1 MKKRYTE
8 LLEYLEQSNDDF
20 VSGSELANL
29 FNVTTRTIRNDIREI
44 NETFLDKVIITGSTQ
59 KGYKLVGDL
68 SNIQQNED
76 DYEERAF
83 HIIKTLLS
91 ETGFITYDELAKKLY
106 FSTQTIRKDVQR
118 LFQIIQAEKW
128 NIEVEAI
135 IFQGVR
141 LKGSEVEKRLLLKK
155 LVTTNCL
162 KRMSLD
168 EALQYYFGD
177 WFSQSSIQLVY
188 FCIEEEVTKYNLLL
202 SSEELFAICVN
213 IMISLKRVGLH
224 QKIAEKDMRL
234 DNTCFEEL
242 KIAKLILSRLAK
254 EMNVPFDEYEY
265 QYLCYLLISLQIVPK
280 KNEVTVHEHPDEIE
294 EKVKAVIKNVGDRYG
309 FSSRK
314 NEKLFNRLLVHI
326 TKSLYP
332 LKYNFP
338 LENPFISQ
346 IKTEYMNAYNIAVV
360 LAKELQFCL
369 NIKIPENE
377 IGYLT
382 LHIMNIIENSQETR
396 KRIAIIYGKNPL
408 VGRLIERKIN
418 LYFPNIKID
427 GLFANH
433 EIHLIPEEIETIVTT
448 SVILEGQHLNV
459 KNCIRVSEMITN
471 EDMKTISSQL
481 NRGLLKYYLSPND
494 IYFLDEENQ
503 IDLLKTLTQF
513 GDIQHLY
520 TSINEREKMSSTNI
534 GNLVAMPHPFDCG
547 NNKKLR
553 VLVAINKQ
561 KILWGDKMAQII
573 FLFIPPKNQR
583 VNNTKF
589 FEEIHDVFKQT
600 NMTEKL
606 LNVTNYDEFLEVW
619 SSK

>member
-1 MKKRYTE
+1 MKKRYIK
-8 LLEYLEQSNDDF
+8 LLEYLEQYGNDY

-29 FNVTTRTIRNDIREI
+29 FNVTTRTIRNDIKEI
-44 NETFLDKVIITGSTQ
+44 NETFLDKVIITGNTQ

-91 ETGFITYDELAKKLY
+91 ETDFITYDELAKKLY

-128 NIEVEAI
+128 NIEVQAI

-188 FCIEEEVTKYNLLL
+188 SCIEEEVTKYNLLL

-213 IMISLKRVGLH
+213 IIISLKRVGLH

-254 EMNVPFDEYEY
+254 EMNVQFDEYEY
-265 QYLCYLLISLQIVPK
+265 QYLCYLLISLQILPK
-280 KNEVTVHEHPDEIE
+280 ENEVTVHEHSDEIE

-332 LKYNFP
+332 LKYSFP

-346 IKTEYMNAYNIAVV
+346 IKSEYMNAYNIAVV

-408 VGRLIERKIN
+408 VGKLIERKIN

-433 EIHLIPEEIETIVTT
+433 EIHLLPEEIETIVTT
-448 SVILEGQHLNV
+448 SLILEEQHLNV
-459 KNCIRVSEMITN
+459 KNYIRVSEMITN
-471 EDMKTISSQL
+471 EDMKTISIQL

-494 IYFLDEENQ
+494 LYFLDEENQ
-503 IDLLKTLTQF
+503 IDVLKSLTQF

-573 FLFIPPKNQR
+573 FLFIPPKNQK

>member
-1 MKKRYTE
+1 MKKRYIKI
-8 LLEYLEQSNDDF
+8 LEYLEQSDNDF
-20 VSGSELANL
+20 VNGRELASL

-44 NETFLDKVIITGSTQ
+44 NESYLEKLLIIGNNQ

-68 SNIQQNED
+68 SNIHQNED

-91 ETGFITYDELAKKLY
+91 ETDFITYDELAKKLY
-106 FSTQTIRKDVQR
+106 FSTQTIRKDVQK
-118 LFQIIQAEKW
+118 LFQIIKAEKR
-128 NIEVEAI
+128 NIEMEAI
-135 IFQGVR
+135 IFQGIR

-168 EALQYYFGD
+168 EALQYYFDD
-177 WFSQSSIQLVY
+177 WFSQSSIQLVCS
-188 FCIEEEVTKYNLLL
+188 CIEEEVTKYNLLL
-202 SSEELFAICVN
+202 SSQELFSICVN
-213 IMISLKRVGLH
+213 IIISLKRVGLN

-234 DNTCFEEL
+234 DNTSFEEL
-242 KIAKLILSRLAK
+242 KIAKLILTRLAR
-254 EMNVPFDEYEY
+254 EMNVQFDEYEY
-265 QYLCYLLISLQIVPK
+265 QYLCYLLIVLQILPK
-280 KNEVTVHEHPDEIE
+280 KNEIIEQENSDEIK
-294 EKVKAVIKNVGDRYG
+294 EKVKSVIEKVWVRYG
-309 FSSRK
+309 FSNRK
-314 NEKLFNRLLVHI
+314 NKKLFNGLLVHI

-332 LKYNFP
+332 LKYYFP
-338 LENPFISQ
+338 VENPFISQ
-346 IKTEYMNAYNIAVV
+346 IKSEYMNAYNIAVV

-408 VGRLIERKIN
+408 VGKLLERKIN

-427 GLFANH
+427 GLFANY
-433 EIHLIPEEIETIVTT
+433 EIHLLPEGIETIVTT
-448 SVILEGQHLNV
+448 SEIFDEQHLNV

-471 EDMKTISSQL
+471 EDMKTISIQL
-481 NRGLLKYYLSPND
+481 NRGLLKYYLSPD
-494 IYFLDEENQ
+494 DLYFLDEETQ
-503 IDLLKTLTQF
+503 KGLLKTLTNN
-513 GDIQHLY
+513 GGIQHLY

-547 NNKKLR
+547 NNEKLR

-606 LNVTNYDEFLEVW
+606 LNVANYDEFLEVW

>member
-1 MKKRYTE
+1 MKKRYIKI
-8 LLEYLEQSNDDF
+8 LEYLEQSDNDF
-20 VSGSELANL
+20 VNGRELASL

-44 NETFLDKVIITGSTQ
+44 NESYLEKLIIVGNNQ

-68 SNIQQNED
+68 SNIHQNED

-91 ETGFITYDELAKKLY
+91 ETDFITYDELAKKLY
-106 FSTQTIRKDVQR
+106 FSTQTIRKDVQK
-118 LFQIIQAEKW
+118 LFQIIKAEKR
-128 NIEVEAI
+128 NIEMEAI
-135 IFQGVR
+135 IFQGIR

-168 EALQYYFGD
+168 EALQYYFDD
-177 WFSQSSIQLVY
+177 WFSQTSIQLVCS
-188 FCIEEEVTKYNLLL
+188 CIEEEVTKCNLLL
-202 SSEELFAICVN
+202 SSQELFLICVN
-213 IMISLKRVGLH
+213 IIISLKRVGLN

-234 DNTCFEEL
+234 DNTSFEEL
-242 KIAKLILSRLAK
+242 KIAKLILTRLAR
-254 EMNVPFDEYEY
+254 EMNVQFDEYEY
-265 QYLCYLLISLQIVPK
+265 QYLCYLLIVLQILPK
-280 KNEVTVHEHPDEIE
+280 KNEIIEQEDSDEIK
-294 EKVKAVIKNVGDRYG
+294 EKVKSVIKKVWARYG
-309 FSSRK
+309 FSNRK
-314 NEKLFNRLLVHI
+314 NEKLFNGLLVHI

-332 LKYNFP
+332 LKYYFP
-338 LENPFISQ
+338 VENPFISQ
-346 IKTEYMNAYNIAVV
+346 IKSEYMNAYNIAVV

-408 VGRLIERKIN
+408 VGKLLERKIN
-418 LYFPNIKID
+418 LYFPNIKVD
-427 GLFANH
+427 GLFANY
-433 EIHLIPEEIETIVTT
+433 EMHLLPEGIETIVTT
-448 SVILEGQHLNV
+448 SEIFDEQHLNV

-471 EDMKTISSQL
+471 EDMKTISIQL

-494 IYFLDEENQ
+494 LYFLDEETQ
-503 IDLLKTLTQF
+503 KGLLKTLTNI
-513 GDIQHLY
+513 GGIQHLY

-547 NNKKLR
+547 NNEKLR

-561 KILWGDKMAQII
+561 RILWGDKMAQII

-606 LNVTNYDEFLEVW
+606 LNVANYDEFLEVW

>member
-188 FCIEEEVTKYNLLL
+188 SCIEEEVTKYNLLL

-213 IMISLKRVGLH
+213 ILISLKRVGLH
-224 QKIAEKDMRL
+224 QKISEKDMRL

-265 QYLCYLLISLQIVPK
+265 QYLCYLLISLQILPK

-326 TKSLYP
+326 TKLLYP
-332 LKYNFP
+332 LKYYFP

-408 VGRLIERKIN
+408 VGKLIERKIN

-433 EIHLIPEEIETIVTT
+433 EIHLVPEEIETIVTT
-448 SVILEGQHLNV
+448 SVILEEQHLNS

-471 EDMKTISSQL
+471 EDMKTISSSL

-573 FLFIPPKNQR
+573 FLFIPPKNQK

>member
-1 MKKRYTE
+1 MKKRYAK

-188 FCIEEEVTKYNLLL
+188 SCIEEEVTKYNLLL
-202 SSEELFAICVN
+202 SSEELFSICVN

-265 QYLCYLLISLQIVPK
+265 QYLCYLLISLQILPK
-280 KNEVTVHEHPDEIE
+280 KNEVTLHEHSDEIE

-309 FSSRK
+309 FSSQK

-332 LKYNFP
+332 LKYYFP

-408 VGRLIERKIN
+408 VGKLIERKIN

-448 SVILEGQHLNV
+448 SVILEEQHLNV

-561 KILWGDKMAQII
+561 KILWGDRMAQII
-573 FLFIPPKNQR
+573 FLFIPPKNQK